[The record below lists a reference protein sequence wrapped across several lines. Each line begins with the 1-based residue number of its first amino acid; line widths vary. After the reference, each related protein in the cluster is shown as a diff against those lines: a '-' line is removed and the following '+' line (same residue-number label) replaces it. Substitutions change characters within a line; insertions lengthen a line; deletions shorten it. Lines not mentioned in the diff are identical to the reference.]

1 MVAVSL
7 VGFPLVTVL
16 VLAGVFGQSPDPEF
30 AGVAPSDHYIV
41 GYVGVVLA
49 ALGVITLPVHLAT
62 QREQGVVRRFRASGV
77 GAPLIVGREVVLG
90 VVLGTA
96 AAVIVL
102 VAGGAVYGL
111 QAPDDPL
118 GVVGWYLVGLACFIA
133 IGVALGFLLPS
144 GRAAT
149 ALGNLIFIPMFLL
162 GGGGPPREVMTTADA
177 EDLRR
182 AAPQPRRSAAS
193 ASPGSAPP
201 TTPTRCGGPSSS
213 PPSPSSSP
221 SAPPDPAPAERSIEA
236 GCTDGG
242 HTAVDTPVPGPV
254 PLLRRFP
261 RWHQQQEVAAWQ
273 STAGQL
279 EVGAAA
285 AVPRPPE
292 RPNRRSDVTQVQIE
306 R

>member
-1 MVAVSL
+1 MTAVAHSPSSSGSMRTVARLVATELRLLGREPMVAVSL

-49 ALGVITLPVHLAT
+49 ALGVITIPVHLAT
-62 QREQGVVRRFRASGV
+62 QREQGVVRRFGASGV
-77 GAPLIVGREVVLG
+77 GAPLIVAREAVLG

-102 VAGGAVYGL
+102 VAGGLVYGL

-118 GVVGWYLVGLACFIA
+118 AVVGWYLVGLACFIA

-162 GGGGPPREVMTTADA
+162 GGGGPPRDVMTTAMQRISDVLPLSHIIGG
-177 EDLRR
+177 LRQSWFGTTDDPHALWWPLLVAAVAILVALR
-182 AAPQPRRSAAS
+182 AARARARAS
-193 ASPGSAPP
+193 
-201 TTPTRCGGPSSS
+201 
-213 PPSPSSSP
+213 
-221 SAPPDPAPAERSIEA
+221 
-236 GCTDGG
+236 
-242 HTAVDTPVPGPV
+242 
-254 PLLRRFP
+254 
-261 RWHQQQEVAAWQ
+261 
-273 STAGQL
+273 
-279 EVGAAA
+279 
-285 AVPRPPE
+285 
-292 RPNRRSDVTQVQIE
+292 
-306 R
+306 